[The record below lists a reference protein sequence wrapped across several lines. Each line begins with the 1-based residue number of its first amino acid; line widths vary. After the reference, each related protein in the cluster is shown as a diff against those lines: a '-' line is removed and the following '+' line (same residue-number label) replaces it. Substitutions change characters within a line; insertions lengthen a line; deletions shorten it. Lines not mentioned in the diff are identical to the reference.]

1 MLVEFHSE
9 IVFEIV
15 IFKSVC
21 LILIAQ
27 IYLFQSKCT
36 TIILFGLLILLG
48 SLALW
53 LEHRRNV
60 GMVIRKCLLYSLY
73 NTPIYNIGYIFL
85 DWILVLGC

>member
-27 IYLFQSKCT
+27 IYFFQSKCT

-53 LEHRRNV
+53 LEHRRNM
-60 GMVIRKCLLYSLY
+60 GMVIRKCLLYSLPS
-73 NTPIYNIGYIFL
+73 TTLQYIT
-85 DWILVLGC
+85 LVTYF